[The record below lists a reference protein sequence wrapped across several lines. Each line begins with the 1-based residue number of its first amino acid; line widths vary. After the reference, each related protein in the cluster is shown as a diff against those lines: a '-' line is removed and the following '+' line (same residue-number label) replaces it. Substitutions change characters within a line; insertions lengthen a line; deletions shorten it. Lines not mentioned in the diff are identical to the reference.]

1 MSWKISSSSF
11 ATIMQR
17 SLRKNLNLS
26 SVLSIKPNDHTQ
38 RFDGV
43 KNDLVIMTISSLRF
57 KVSIFFVFP
66 IDPRV
71 QAHIGSIFTSGS
83 TPSDAD
89 ATFDRSTILDQYCEI
104 ANMICGQMNR
114 ELCKSFRF
122 SGLSTPIA
130 IDGTEMTEHV
140 DKLRPNQRF
149 DLDVAIAD
157 GVEFSVIGCVF
168 VSDPSILNF
177 LLAESL
183 EDENNSGELELF

>member
-1 MSWKISSSSF
+1 MAWKLSSF

-26 SVLSIKPNDHTQ
+26 SVLSIKPNDNTK
-38 RFDGV
+38 RFDGIR
-43 KNDLVIMTISSLRF
+43 NDLVIMTISSLRF

-71 QAHIGSIFTSGS
+71 QAHIGSILTSGS
-83 TPSDAD
+83 APSEAS
-89 ATFDRSTILDQYCEI
+89 ADRSTILDQYCEI

-149 DLDVAIAD
+149 DFDVAIGD

-168 VSDPSILNF
+168 VSDSSILNF

-183 EDENNSGELELF
+183 EDDNNNEGELELF